1 MLRPL
6 PARGTPAAC
15 LQAGATQTYAAC
27 APHPRPAAA
36 AAAAAAA
43 LPAAL
48 PALHPTDAA
57 ARAAALARLAGVA
70 RGHAAGV
77 ARGTALE
84 ALGRCSAGLLGDAGD
99 LGADGAPATMR
110 GRRELDE
117 LLGTAGASAGRS
129 AVAPVS
135 PAWFYG
141 RIKPG

>member
-77 ARGTALE
+77 A
-84 ALGRCSAGLLGDAGD
+84 LGRCSAGLLGDAGD

>member
-1 MLRPL
+1 VHAAAVTCPRHAGRL
-6 PARGTPAAC
+6 PAGRRHADLRSLCPPP
-15 LQAGATQTYAAC
+15 QA
-27 APHPRPAAA
+27 P
-36 AAAAAAA
+36 
-43 LPAAL
+43 L